1 MWRGEGW
8 SLTLPSV
15 TAAHSRLWL
24 IMRWGLVLWLDSSV
38 WCPEAFLLFWSEEP
52 APAERL
58 PERTPP
64 WLNEILHVSFERNAF
79 HIHLGSLTGN
89 QTQLNYWGDI
99 WVSSWNSFKLK
110 WTCWIDR
117 MNWLLSVWLTKSNAW
132 SYLNYKWTENLHD
145 PMPETLVV
153 FIEDLLTNEAKEGL
167 SKNSCTFL

>member
-24 IMRWGLVLWLDSSV
+24 IMRWGLVRWLDSSV
-38 WCPEAFLLFWSEEP
+38 WCPEAFLLFWSEAP

-89 QTQLNYWGDI
+89 NTTLNYWGDI
-99 WVSSWNSFKLK
+99 WVSSWNGPVELIG
-110 WTCWIDR
+110 WIDCLVCDSL
-117 MNWLLSVWLTKSNAW
+117 NQTLGHI
-132 SYLNYKWTENLHD
+132 LNYKCTENLHD

-153 FIEDLLTNEAKEGL
+153 FIEDLLTNEAKRGSL
-167 SKNSCTFL
+167 QK